1 MAQALDEPNLFELAG
16 EYTQISYSTT
26 SITGRPQFSYTGPQ
40 GDTRAEGDE
49 IQTLR
54 TALGTE
60 VTVEIVSEPDR
71 RTVTLTLLLPEIRI
85 ARGEEL
91 AFGSVAVFTTTLT
104 TIAGPPAGVV
114 QTYEVLT
121 LEGVA
126 KLVDF

>member
-1 MAQALDEPNLFELAG
+1 MAQALDEPNLFELTG

-26 SITGRPQFSYTGPQ
+26 SITGRPQFSYTGAH

-49 IQTLR
+49 IQTLL
-54 TALGTE
+54 TPLGTE
-60 VTVEIVSEPDR
+60 VTIEIASEPDR
-71 RTVTLTLLLPEIRI
+71 STLTLTVLLPEIRI
-85 ARGEEL
+85 ARAEEL

-114 QTYEVLT
+114 QSYEALS
-121 LEGVA
+121 LDGLA

>member
-26 SITGRPQFSYTGPQ
+26 SISARPQFSYTGPQ
-40 GDTRAEGDE
+40 GDTQVEGDE
-49 IQTLR
+49 IRTLS

-60 VTVEIVSEPDR
+60 VTVEILSEPDQ
-71 RTVTLTLLLPEIRI
+71 RTVTLTVMLPEIRI
-85 ARGEEL
+85 VRGEDL
-91 AFGSVAVFTTTLT
+91 AFSSVAVVTTRLT

-114 QTYEVLT
+114 QKYEVVS